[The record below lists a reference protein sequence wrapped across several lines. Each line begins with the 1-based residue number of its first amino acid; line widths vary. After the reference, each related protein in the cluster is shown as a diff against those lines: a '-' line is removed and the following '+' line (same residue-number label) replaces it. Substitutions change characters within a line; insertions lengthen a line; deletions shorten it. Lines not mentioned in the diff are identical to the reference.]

1 MLPEEKFKK
10 NLADNLHSLRHS
22 RNPKI
27 SQQTL
32 AEKIGTSQKSISRY
46 EQGICLPPVHILTAL
61 ADYFGLPV
69 DALLKDSQSR
79 SREAAER
86 KKKYHENLSHRHPA
100 DDPE

>member
-10 NLADNLHSLRHS
+10 NLADNLHFLRYS

-27 SQQTL
+27 SQKTL
-32 AEKIGTSQKSISRY
+32 ADKIGTSQKSISRY
-46 EQGICLPPVHILTAL
+46 EQGICLPPVSVLTAL

-69 DALLKDSQSR
+69 DSLLKEPHSH
-79 SREAAER
+79 AAKQLQKGR
-86 KKKYHENLSHRHPA
+86 TKHENLPHRYPA

>member
-10 NLADNLHSLRHS
+10 NLADNRHSLRYS

-27 SQQTL
+27 YQQTR
-32 AEKIGTSQKSISRY
+32 AEKIGTSQKSIYRY

-69 DALLKDSQSR
+69 DALLKDSQSG
-79 SREAAER
+79 SQQAAER
-86 KKKYHENLSHRHPA
+86 KEKIP
-100 DDPE
+100 

>member
-1 MLPEEKFKK
+1 MLPEEKLRK
-10 NLADNLHSLRHS
+10 NLADNLHFLRFS

-46 EQGICLPPVHILTAL
+46 EQGICLPPAHILTAL

-69 DALLKDSQSR
+69 DALLQDPHTPNGSLLRLPK
-79 SREAAER
+79 ER
-86 KKKYHENLSHRHPA
+86 KEPS
-100 DDPE
+100 

>member
-10 NLADNLHSLRHS
+10 NLADNLHSLRYS

-27 SQQTL
+27 SQKTL
-32 AEKIGTSQKSISRY
+32 ADKIGTSQKSISRY
-46 EQGICLPPVHILTAL
+46 EQGICLPPVPVLTAL

-69 DALLKDSQSR
+69 DALLKEPRSQT
-79 SREAAER
+79 AAER
-86 KKKYHENLSHRHPA
+86 KKKHHENLPHRHSA